1 MKRILGSSIS
11 LLALFILAACSSV
24 PIDSHPDYAPAT
36 PVRYPQ
42 PRAVEPTG
50 AIYLAGQNVTLFE
63 DLSARQV
70 GDVVTV
76 ILAEAT
82 NAAKSSD
89 TTLDKSSAN
98 SIIDPV
104 LAGQTRIIG
113 ADSSLAFELASN
125 HSFDGESASNQR
137 NSLQGSITVMVSE
150 VLPGGNLYVQ
160 GEKWIHINQGNEYIQ
175 LHGII
180 RPVDISTNNTILSTK
195 VADARISYGGTG
207 ATAEVN
213 SVGWLSRFFMSP
225 IWPF

>member
-1 MKRILGSSIS
+1 M
-11 LLALFILAACSSV
+11 
-24 PIDSHPDYAPAT
+24 PIDSDPNYE
-36 PVRYPQ
+36 PVAAMQYPR
-42 PRAVEPTG
+42 PPAVESTG
-50 AIYLAGQNVTLFE
+50 AIYIANQNVTLFE
-63 DLSARQV
+63 DMSARQV

-76 ILAEAT
+76 VLAEAT

-89 TTLDKSSAN
+89 TKLGKNNAN
-98 SIIDPV
+98 SITDPV
-104 LAGQTRIIG
+104 LAGQTRVIG
-113 ADSSLAFELASN
+113 NGSSLAFELGTN

-137 NSLQGSITVMVSE
+137 NSLQGSVTVIVSE

-175 LHGII
+175 LRGII
-180 RPVDISTNNTILSTK
+180 RPVDISANNTILSTK